1 MAIVYKVYEREN
13 KLPTAK
19 NKTMAVAVPKQ
30 LGVIK
35 LKELAEDI
43 ADRCTVHRADVL
55 AVLDVLS
62 VSTTSFLNKGF
73 GVELGGLG
81 HFGIRL
87 KSKSA
92 ASREE
97 FKPELIKGAMI
108 RYTPSVEM
116 KSKMA
121 QSSFTNYESYFGRKQ
136 KSEDDAA
143 LPDDGAGE
151 HGDGGT
157 EEGDTGI

>member
-1 MAIVYKVYEREN
+1 MAIVYRVYEREN

-19 NKTMAVAVPKQ
+19 NKTLAVAVPKQ

-92 ASREE
+92 VSRKE
-97 FKPELIKGAMI
+97 FKPELIRGAMI

-116 KSKMA
+116 KAKMA
-121 QSSFTNYESYFGRKQ
+121 QSSFTNYESYFGHKQ
-136 KSEDDAA
+136 EGDGDVT
-143 LPDDGAGE
+143 LPDGGADESGVGGDG
-151 HGDGGT
+151 HGDS
-157 EEGDTGI
+157 GI